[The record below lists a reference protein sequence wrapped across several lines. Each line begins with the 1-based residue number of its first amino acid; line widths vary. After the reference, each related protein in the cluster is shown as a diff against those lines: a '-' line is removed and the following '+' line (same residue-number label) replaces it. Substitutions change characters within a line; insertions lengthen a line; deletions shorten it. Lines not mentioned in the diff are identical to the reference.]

1 MGLLIFLNKSWV
13 PASKVGKIT
22 AASKSSSLIPPV
34 KPLLIVLS
42 GLSGVGKDTV
52 LDKLRK
58 AEFPAYISV
67 SATTRPRRSGEKEGF
82 DYYFISPEKF
92 QSLINTDQLLEWA
105 TVYGHR
111 YGIPRKPVRQ
121 ALKNGQDVIV
131 KIDVQG
137 AATIKKKVPQALL
150 IFLTP
155 ISLAELKKRLK
166 KRRTETTKEL
176 ELRLKTA
183 RKELNSIPTF
193 DYVVVN
199 REGKINQTIADIKA
213 IITAEKCRANQ
224 RMCTIWY
231 I

>member
-1 MGLLIFLNKSWV
+1 MKS
-13 PASKVGKIT
+13 K
-22 AASKSSSLIPPV
+22 KSSSLLPPI

-52 LDKLRK
+52 LAKLRK
-58 AEFPAYISV
+58 AEFPAFISV
-67 SATTRPRRSGEKEGF
+67 SATTRPRRYGEKDGF
-82 DYYFISPEKF
+82 DYNFVPPEKF
-92 QSLINTDQLLEWA
+92 QSMIDTDQLLEWA

-111 YGIPRKPVRQ
+111 YGIPRKPARQ
-121 ALKNGQDVIV
+121 ALKKGQDVIV

-150 IFLTP
+150 IFLIP

-166 KRRTETTKEL
+166 KRRTETKAEL

-183 RKELNSIPTF
+183 KKELNSIPMF

-199 REGKINQTIADIKA
+199 REGKIKQTISDINA
-213 IITAEKCRANQ
+213 IIAAEKCRANQ
-224 RMCTIWY
+224 RVCTI
-231 I
+231 